1 VFEINS
7 IATYLRKVFLF
18 NNEDYLQLFF
28 NSLYFWIFFGL
39 MLAGYSIIYKK
50 KGLRNIYLFVI
61 SLFFYYKISG
71 YFFYLLIFSTLIDYI
86 LGFGIYHSR
95 KKLIKTILVVL
106 SITTNLLVLVYF
118 KYAWFFTDSFNE
130 VFGTAINLDGHL
142 GHWFNEANE
151 TMYPH
156 DPARWL
162 PPIGISFFTFQT
174 ISYSVDIYRGMLK
187 PVKNIL
193 DFGFYVSFFP
203 QLVMGPIVRASH
215 FIPQLYKDYKLK
227 KYEFGLALYWILKG
241 LAKKVILAD
250 FIAFY
255 FIDTVFS
262 DPLRNSG
269 FENLMAVTGYSMQV
283 YADFSGY
290 TDIAIGI
297 ALLLGFR
304 LNTNFNSPYKARN
317 VGEFWKRWHISLSTW
332 LKDYLYIPLGG
343 NRRGTAATY
352 ISMIAILSIIV
363 LISGWPPLAFYFGG
377 AVLFLGILARY
388 IPAVKRN
395 IDTNINLMITMLLGG
410 LWHGAS
416 WNFVIWGGLNG
427 LGLVVYKFWRKISPW
442 ERYNN
447 MVVNAWKILVTFTFI
462 TFTRIFFRSENIEI
476 AKNMMSQIWYDFN
489 VTVVPAVVTANYPF
503 FITLAVGF
511 VLHWLPYTTKDKVRN
526 AFIRSHVAFKIIA
539 CLIIIIIVYQYMK
552 GGVRSFIYFQF

>member
-1 VFEINS
+1 METSDFYK
-7 IATYLRKVFLF
+7 YLEKIFLF

-28 NSLYFWIFFGL
+28 NSLYFWLFFGL
-39 MLAGYSIIYKK
+39 ALGIYSFLYKK
-50 KGLRNIYLFVI
+50 KALRNIYLFAI

-71 YFFYLLIFSTLIDYI
+71 FFFYLLIFSTLIDYV
-86 LGFGIYHSR
+86 LGLGIFYVN
-95 KKLIKTILVVL
+95 KKFLKTLFVVI

-118 KYAWFFTDSFNE
+118 KYAYFFTDSFNE
-130 VFGTAINLDGHL
+130 IFGTTLGLEGHM
-142 GHWFNEANE
+142 GHWFYEANGAK
-151 TMYPH
+151 YPH

-174 ISYSVDIYRGMLK
+174 ISYSVDIYRGLLK
-187 PVKNIL
+187 PVKNIF

-215 FIPQLYKDYKLK
+215 FIPQLYQDYQLRS
-227 KYEFGLALYWILKG
+227 YEFGLALYWILKG
-241 LAKKVILAD
+241 LSKKVILAD
-250 FIAFY
+250 FIAYY

-262 DPLRNSG
+262 DPLRNTG

-317 VGEFWKRWHISLSTW
+317 VAEFWKRWHISLSTW

-343 NRRGTAATY
+343 NRRGSIATY
-352 ISMIAILSIIV
+352 VIIV
-363 LISGWPPLAFYFGG
+363 FILFLIVMISGWPPLAYYLGG
-377 AVLFLGILARY
+377 AALLLGVLAYFFRS
-388 IPAVKRN
+388 VKKS
-395 IDTNINLMITMLLGG
+395 IDTNINLLITMILGG

-442 ERYNN
+442 EKYNHWT
-447 MVVNAWKILVTFTFI
+447 VNAWKILVTFTFI

-476 AKNMMSQIWYDFN
+476 AKNMMYQIWNSFSPE
-489 VTVVPAVVTANYPF
+489 VIPEVVTANYPF
-503 FITLAVGF
+503 FVTLLIGF
-511 VLHWLPYTTKDKVRN
+511 ILHWLPVSVKDTIKKI
-526 AFIRSHVAFKIIA
+526 FIRSHVIVKVISCIIVVF
-539 CLIIIIIVYQYMK
+539 IVYQYMK

>member
-1 VFEINS
+1 MEETIL
-7 IATYLRKVFLF
+7 IKYLKKIFLF
-18 NNEDYLQLFF
+18 DYGDYLQLFF

-39 MLAGYSIIYKK
+39 ALGVYSYLYKK
-50 KGLRNIYLFVI
+50 RGLRNVYLFLI

-71 YFFYLLIFSTLIDYI
+71 FFFILLLFSTAIDYLLGL
-86 LGFGIYHSR
+86 GIYYS
-95 KKLIKTILVVL
+95 KEKWLKTLQVTL
-106 SITTNLLVLVYF
+106 SISLNLAVLFYF
-118 KYAWFFTDSFNE
+118 KYAWFFADSFN
-130 VFGTAINLDGHL
+130 TAFSTNIDLANHL
-142 GHWFNEANE
+142 GHWFYEMNSSP
-151 TMYPH
+151 YPH

-174 ISYSVDIYRGMLK
+174 ISYSVDIYKGLLK
-187 PVKNIL
+187 PVRNIL

-215 FIPQLYKDYKLK
+215 FVPQLYQDFHLK

-250 FIAFY
+250 FLAFY
-255 FIDTVFS
+255 FIDTVF
-262 DPLRNSG
+262 DAPLRSSG
-269 FENLMAVTGYSMQV
+269 FENMMAVFGYSMQV

-304 LNTNFNSPYKARN
+304 LNTNFNSPYKAKN

-343 NRRGTAATY
+343 NRTGSYATY
-352 ISMIAILSIIV
+352 ISLIVILATIV
-363 LISGWPPLAFYFGG
+363 LISGYPPLAAYFGG
-377 AVLFLGILARY
+377 AIIFFWLLAKY
-388 IPAVKRN
+388 VPGVKRN
-395 IDTNINLMITMLLGG
+395 INTNINLMITMLLGG

-427 LGLVVYKFWRKISPW
+427 VGLVVYKFWRKISPW
-442 ERYNN
+442 EKYNN
-447 MVVNAWKILVTFTFI
+447 WLAIAWKVLVTFMFI
-462 TFTRIFFRSENIEI
+462 SFTRIFFRSVNIQV
-476 AKNMMSQIWYDFN
+476 AKDMMYQIWNNFN
-489 VTVVPAVVTANYPF
+489 AEVIPVVMKANYPF
-503 FITLAVGF
+503 FITLAAGF
-511 VLHWLPYTTKDKVRN
+511 ILHWLPDTLKDKIKR
-526 AFIRSHVAFKIIA
+526 AFIRSNVFVKIFI
-539 CLIIIIIVYQYMK
+539 CIIVVFIVYQYMK